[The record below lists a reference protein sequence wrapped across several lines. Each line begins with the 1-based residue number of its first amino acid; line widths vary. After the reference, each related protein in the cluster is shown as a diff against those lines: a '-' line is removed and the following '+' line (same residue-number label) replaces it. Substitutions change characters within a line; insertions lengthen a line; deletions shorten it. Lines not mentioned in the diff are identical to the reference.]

1 MKPENKQTMMIWAIV
16 VLALMNVTTLV
27 TIVYHQSQSTK
38 LEVVQGENQ
47 KQSDSSMVRFSGRYF
62 RDELNFSAS
71 QMNRFR
77 EFNPA
82 FRMKARSII
91 VGLAEKR
98 KLMLSEM
105 SAKNSDTVKLN
116 ALSDSIGILHAQLK
130 RITYS
135 YYLDI
140 KSICDEK
147 QQQKLELL
155 FQEMFVSDTPLGFP
169 GKGGMNGN
177 GRQAGKPFNN

>member
-1 MKPENKQTMMIWAIV
+1 MKPENKQTIMIWAIV

-47 KQSDSSMVRFSGRYF
+47 KQMDSSMVRFSGRYF
-62 RDELNFSAS
+62 RDELNFNNT

-82 FRMKARSII
+82 FRIHARSII
-91 VGLAEKR
+91 LDLAEKR
-98 KLMLSEM
+98 KQMLSVM
-105 SAKNSDTVKLN
+105 SAKNSDTIKLN
-116 ALSDSIGILHAQLK
+116 ALSDSIGILHGQLK
-130 RITYS
+130 KITYS

-140 KSICDEK
+140 KKICDDK
-147 QQQKLELL
+147 QQQKLEQL
-155 FQEMFVSDTPLGFP
+155 FNEMFVSDTPLGFP

-177 GRQAGKPFNN
+177 GRQAGNPFKN

>member
-1 MKPENKQTMMIWAIV
+1 
-16 VLALMNVTTLV
+16 
-27 TIVYHQSQSTK
+27 
-38 LEVVQGENQ
+38 
-47 KQSDSSMVRFSGRYF
+47 
-62 RDELNFSAS
+62 
-71 QMNRFR
+71 
-77 EFNPA
+77 
-82 FRMKARSII
+82 MKARSII

-177 GRQAGKPFNN
+177 GRQAGKPFNNWLSIYFIFYENENKTFIYSIDIVSDDSIS